1 MNTIRRA
8 LGNSTLM
15 MVSQLVT
22 WTTSLTLTGVIGR
35 TLGDRGFGDLYLAMS
50 WTVIFSVLVGFGL
63 DQQLTR
69 TVARD
74 RTVLGQYLLNSMAL
88 KTCLFVLAYL
98 LITGIVYALGYP
110 PETRKTTAIFS
121 CLLLFQGLNSLLG
134 ASYQAFERVAYST
147 VGGTLEKVSI
157 AVIGIYLLTHGY
169 GVMALA
175 VAYVAVAA
183 GNTLWQMYF
192 LRRLGP
198 ITPTIN
204 HRIWPQLL
212 KGGVPFFWFWVLTT
226 VYFRVD
232 VILLSKLTNSEVVG
246 WYGAAYKLFE
256 TLMFLPTILSLVI
269 MYPILAR
276 LSAQSRDGL
285 RFAMDKGLSV
295 LLMLGTP
302 ICVGLFTLAGPI
314 ITLIYGDKDFAP
326 AVPALQWLAVA
337 LFLLY
342 VNHMMVVSL
351 WSLNQETKM
360 IPAAGVAVFIN
371 IGVNFVLIPRY
382 AHLGAA
388 ASTVVTE
395 LFLTAYVLAV
405 IPKDLLS
412 RNSLAVLGKALVA
425 SAVMALILAGLR
437 DHSLT
442 ILIPVGG
449 LAYCL
454 CGLLLQLVPDEDLRM
469 ITAVFRM
476 RRRSPVAS
484 VQSTDA

>member
-1 MNTIRRA
+1 MSTLRRA

-22 WTTSLTLTGVIGR
+22 WTTSLALTGAIGR
-35 TLGDRGFGDLYLAMS
+35 TLGDEGFGDLYLAMS
-50 WTVIFSVLVGFGL
+50 WTVIFGVLVGFGL

-69 TVARD
+69 AVARD
-74 RTVLGQYLLNSMAL
+74 RTVLSQYLLNSMAL
-88 KTCLFVLAYL
+88 KICLFVLTYA
-98 LITGIVYALGYP
+98 LITGIVYVLGYP
-110 PETRKTTAIFS
+110 PEVRKTTAIFS
-121 CLLLFQGLNSLLG
+121 CVLLFQGMNGLLG
-134 ASYQAFERVAYST
+134 ASYQAFERITYST
-147 VGGTLEKVSI
+147 VGGTLEKVCV
-157 AVIGIYLLTHGY
+157 ALIGIYLLTHGY
-169 GVMALA
+169 GVQAL
-175 VAYVAVAA
+175 VATYVAVAC
-183 GNTLWQMYF
+183 GNMLWQMYF
-192 LRRLGP
+192 LRKLASIRPAIDL
-198 ITPTIN
+198 
-204 HRIWPQLL
+204 RIWPQLL
-212 KGGVPFFWFWVLTT
+212 RGGVPFFWFWVLTS

-232 VILLSKLTNSEVVG
+232 VIILSKLTSSEVVG
-246 WYGAAYKLFE
+246 WYGSAYKLFE
-256 TLMFLPTILSLVI
+256 TLMFLPTIVSMVI

-285 RFAMDKGLSV
+285 RFAMEKGLGIM
-295 LLMLGTP
+295 LMLGTP

-351 WSLNQETKM
+351 WSLNQEKKM

-371 IGVNFVLIPRY
+371 MGLNFVLIPRY
-382 AHLGAA
+382 GHLGAA
-388 ASTVVTE
+388 ASTVATE

-412 RNSLAVLGKALVA
+412 RNSLDVLGKALVA
-425 SAVMALILAGLR
+425 SAVMALVLAGLR
-437 DHSLT
+437 DHSLA

-469 ITAVFRM
+469 ITRAFRM
-476 RRRSPVAS
+476 RRQPPVAS
-484 VQSTDA
+484 AQSTEA